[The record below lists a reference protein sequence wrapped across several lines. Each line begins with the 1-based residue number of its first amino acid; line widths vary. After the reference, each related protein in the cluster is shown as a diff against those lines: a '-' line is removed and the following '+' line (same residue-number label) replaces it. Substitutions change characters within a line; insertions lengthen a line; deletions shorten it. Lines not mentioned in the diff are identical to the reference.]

1 MKIPYKSAIRLFV
14 IYLCVL
20 IVITTIA
27 GIANEKLVRGEA
39 EEAVITLQYKNPALY
54 ELLKE
59 TATKENKTVVQ
70 YYYEKLIEAKG
81 LNKNVIIRGI
91 QLLKQS
97 WEELKLTKAVKLGRA
112 VLITLGVLISSMLV
126 IIFTSIIAGMK
137 IATKPSLLDFVE
149 TLARFFNGIP
159 SWWIAVL
166 FVFIFAIKHSIL
178 PASGLMSIPP
188 KQGIGMAFDILK
200 HLVLPVATIVFVF
213 VWEFIVIVARETQR
227 EFGKVYITT
236 EIAKGM
242 PNKVIYWKHILKNI
256 GITLSSFTAQ
266 KFMEMFTDYLVLDA
280 FFSLQG
286 LGLLL
291 KGSFVREVVPN
302 IGVVVNFRPYL
313 FFPLAIIITTLFFI
327 ISLVIEVIKGMLD
340 PRVS

>member
-1 MKIPYKSAIRLFV
+1 MKVPYKAAVRLFA

-20 IVITTIA
+20 LVITTTA
-27 GIANEKLVRGEA
+27 GLANEKLARKEA
-39 EEAVITLQYKNPALY
+39 EETVVILQYTNPTFY

-59 TATKENKTVVQ
+59 NATKENKTVVQ
-70 YYYEKLIEAKG
+70 YYYEKLIEVRG
-81 LNKNVIIRGI
+81 LNKNVIIQGI

-97 WEELKLTKAVKLGRA
+97 WEELKPIKTVKLGRA
-112 VLITLGVLISSMLV
+112 VLITLGVLLSSMLL
-126 IIFTSIIAGMK
+126 IIFTSITVGMK
-137 IATKPSLLDFVE
+137 ISTKPSLLDFVE
-149 TLARFFNGIP
+149 SLARFFNGIP

-166 FVFIFAIKHSIL
+166 FVFIFVIKYNIL

-188 KQGIGMAFDILK
+188 EEGIGLAFDILK
-200 HLVLPVATIVFVF
+200 HLILPVATIVFVF

-227 EFGKVYITT
+227 EFGEVYIIT

-256 GITLSSFTAQ
+256 GITLSSFTGQ

-291 KGSFVREVVPN
+291 KSSFVREVVPN
-302 IGVVVNFRPYL
+302 VGVVVNFRPYL
-313 FFPLAIIITTLFFI
+313 FFPLTIIIATLFFV
-327 ISLVIEVIKGMLD
+327 ISLVIELIKGMLD